1 MCAVSHRQNAQASY
15 HVTPTT
21 GRVGADSP
29 SWSQKNGRRRFS
41 FGLFANQSPFRS
53 RQSSG

>member
-21 GRVGADSP
+21 GRVGADSF
-29 SWSQKNGRRRFS
+29 SSSQKNGRRRFS
-41 FGLFANQSPFRS
+41 FGLIANQSAIRS
-53 RQSSG
+53 RHSSG